1 MEPKQQTKAYHQLLY
16 IFCLGKQATIPR
28 IEQSGATEFSIEEI
42 ETIPSFSSPLVFL
55 NSTSSVSWPNFKIVI
70 LLLSFLF
77 ATLFY
82 TLFGDN
88 MKVKIFDEEYEKDL
102 ENDINEFLSDFEGD
116 IIEIKYQVAL
126 GIFSEEQI
134 YCFSAMIIYTN

>member
-1 MEPKQQTKAYHQLLY
+1 
-16 IFCLGKQATIPR
+16 
-28 IEQSGATEFSIEEI
+28 
-42 ETIPSFSSPLVFL
+42 
-55 NSTSSVSWPNFKIVI
+55 
-70 LLLSFLF
+70 
-77 ATLFY
+77 
-82 TLFGDN
+82 

-134 YCFSAMIIYTN
+134 YCFYAMIIYTN